1 MGKNIDTNNTLDELF
16 LDFVFENSIRSPES
30 DLRFQYVNEL
40 WEKLTK
46 TLNNEEVIQITSTKK
61 FAESIKYTHSG
72 LSPSE
77 YFLHPLRVGSISGI
91 ANPAIRVM
99 SSQIGLLHNVYEVTS
114 IKSSE
119 ISKKFGNEVDYVIS
133 SLTVN
138 RKLQS
143 NLTYLTDYYG
153 VIASLPNKLGIVKVI
168 DKLDNIFSLNNT
180 ANSEIKEKYLQ
191 EITNFVIPLCDF
203 VSPHLSKLLK
213 NVTKWVKLGDRME
226 QT

>member
-1 MGKNIDTNNTLDELF
+1 MGKNINANNTLDELF

-30 DLRFQYVNEL
+30 DLRFHYVNDL
-40 WEKLTK
+40 WGKLTK
-46 TLNNEEVIQITSTKK
+46 TLNNKEVTQVSITRK
-61 FAESIKYTHSG
+61 FAEAIKYTHSG

-91 ANPAIRVM
+91 ANPAAKVM
-99 SSQIGLLHNVYEVTS
+99 SSQIGLLHNIYEVTS
-114 IKSSE
+114 MKSSE
-119 ISKKFGNEVDYVIS
+119 ISKKFGNEFDYVIS
-133 SLTVN
+133 SLTIN

-153 VIASLPNKLGIVKVI
+153 VIASLPNRLGIVKVI
-168 DKLDNIFSLNNT
+168 DKLDNLFSLNNT

-203 VSPHLSKLLK
+203 VSPHLSKLIK

>member
-1 MGKNIDTNNTLDELF
+1 MGKNINTNNTLDELF

-30 DLRFQYVNEL
+30 DLRFHYVNEL

-46 TLNNEEVIQITSTKK
+46 TLNNKEVSQVTSTRE

-91 ANPAIRVM
+91 ANPAARVI

-114 IKSSE
+114 MKSIE
-119 ISKKFGNEVDYVIS
+119 ISKKFGKEVDYVIS
-133 SLTVN
+133 SLTIN

-168 DKLDNIFSLNNT
+168 DKLDNLFSLNNT
-180 ANSEIKEKYLQ
+180 ASGEIKEKYLQ

-203 VSPHLSKLLK
+203 VSPSLSKLL
-213 NVTKWVKLGDRME
+213 NSVTKWVKLGNRRE

>member
-1 MGKNIDTNNTLDELF
+1 MGKNININNTLDELF

-30 DLRFQYVNEL
+30 DLRFQYVNDL

-46 TLNNEEVIQITSTKK
+46 TLSDKEVTQVTATRK
-61 FAESIKYTHSG
+61 FAEAIKYTHSG

-77 YFLHPLRVGSISGI
+77 YFLHPLRVGSIAGI
-91 ANPAIRVM
+91 INPAARVI

-114 IKSSE
+114 LKSTE

-133 SLTVN
+133 SLTIN

-153 VIASLPNKLGIVKVI
+153 VIASLPNKLGIVKVV
-168 DKLDNIFSLNNT
+168 DKLDNLFSLNNT

-213 NVTKWVKLGDRME
+213 NVAEWVKLGNRRE

>member
-1 MGKNIDTNNTLDELF
+1 VGKNIDTNNTLDELF
-16 LDFVFENSIRSPES
+16 LDFVFENSIRSPGS
-30 DLRFQYVNEL
+30 NLRFQYVNEL

-46 TLNNEEVIQITSTKK
+46 TLNNEEVTQVTTTRK
-61 FAESIKYTHSG
+61 FAEAIKYTHSG
-72 LSPSE
+72 LNPSE

-91 ANPAIRVM
+91 TNPAARVM

-114 IKSSE
+114 MKSIE
-119 ISKKFGNEVDYVIS
+119 ISKKFGKEVDYVIS
-133 SLTVN
+133 SLTIN

-143 NLTYLTDYYG
+143 NLIYLTDYYG

-168 DKLDNIFSLNNT
+168 DKLDNLFSLNNT

-213 NVTKWVKLGDRME
+213 NVTKWVKLDDRME

>member
-46 TLNNEEVIQITSTKK
+46 TLNNEEVTQVTATRE
-61 FAESIKYTHSG
+61 FAEAIKYTHSG
-72 LSPSE
+72 LSSSE

-91 ANPAIRVM
+91 ANPATRVM

-114 IKSSE
+114 IKSSD

-203 VSPHLSKLLK
+203 VSPHLSKLIK

>member
-1 MGKNIDTNNTLDELF
+1 VGKNINTNNALDELF

-30 DLRFQYVNEL
+30 DLRFHYVNDL

-46 TLNNEEVIQITSTKK
+46 TLNDKEVTQVTATRK
-61 FAESIKYTHSG
+61 FAEAIKYTHSG

-77 YFLHPLRVGSISGI
+77 YFLHPLRVGSIAGI
-91 ANPAIRVM
+91 INPAARVI

-114 IKSSE
+114 LKSTG

-133 SLTVN
+133 SLTIN

-153 VIASLPNKLGIVKVI
+153 VITSLPNKLGIVKVV
-168 DKLDNIFSLNNT
+168 DKLDNLFSLNNT

-213 NVTKWVKLGDRME
+213 NVAEWVKLGNRRE

>member
-1 MGKNIDTNNTLDELF
+1 MGKNININNTLDELF
-16 LDFVFENSIRSPES
+16 LDFVFENSIRSHES
-30 DLRFQYVNEL
+30 DLRFHYVNEL

-46 TLNNEEVIQITSTKK
+46 TLKNEEVIQVTSTRE

-77 YFLHPLRVGSISGI
+77 YFLHPLRVGSVSGI
-91 ANPAIRVM
+91 ANPAARVI

-114 IKSSE
+114 VKSSE
-119 ISKKFGNEVDYVIS
+119 ISKKFGNEVNYVIS
-133 SLTVN
+133 SLTIN

-153 VIASLPNKLGIVKVI
+153 VISNLPNKLGIVKVI
-168 DKLDNIFSLNNT
+168 DKLDNLFSLNST

-213 NVTKWVKLGDRME
+213 NVTKWVKLGNRRE

>member
-1 MGKNIDTNNTLDELF
+1 MGKNIDTNNTLNELF

-30 DLRFQYVNEL
+30 DLRFNYVNDL

-46 TLNNEEVIQITSTKK
+46 TLNNKEVTQVIATRK
-61 FAESIKYTHSG
+61 FAEAVKYTHSG
-72 LSPSE
+72 LSPSD
-77 YFLHPLRVGSISGI
+77 YFLHPLRVGSVSGI
-91 ANPAIRVM
+91 ANPAARVI
-99 SSQIGLLHNVYEVTS
+99 SSQIGLLHNVYEVS
-114 IKSSE
+114 SVKSSE
-119 ISKKFGNEVDYVIS
+119 ISKKFGDEVDYVIS

-153 VIASLPNKLGIVKVI
+153 AIESLPNKLGIVKVI
-168 DKLDNIFSLNNT
+168 DKLDNLFSLNNT

-213 NVTKWVKLGDRME
+213 NVAEWVKLGDRME

>member
-1 MGKNIDTNNTLDELF
+1 MGKNIDTNNTLNELF

-30 DLRFQYVNEL
+30 DLRFNYVNDL

-46 TLNNEEVIQITSTKK
+46 TLNNKEVTQVIATRK
-61 FAESIKYTHSG
+61 FAEAVKYTHSG
-72 LSPSE
+72 LSPSD
-77 YFLHPLRVGSISGI
+77 YFLHPLRVGSVSGI
-91 ANPAIRVM
+91 ANPAARVI
-99 SSQIGLLHNVYEVTS
+99 SSQIGLLHNVYEVS
-114 IKSSE
+114 SVKSSE
-119 ISKKFGNEVDYVIS
+119 ISKKFGDEVDYVIS

-153 VIASLPNKLGIVKVI
+153 VITSLPNKLGIVKVI
-168 DKLDNIFSLNNT
+168 DKLDNLFSLNNT

-213 NVTKWVKLGDRME
+213 NVAEWVKLGDRME

>member
-1 MGKNIDTNNTLDELF
+1 MGKNINSNSTLDELF

-30 DLRFQYVNEL
+30 DLRFHYVNDL

-46 TLNNEEVIQITSTKK
+46 TLNNEEVTQVTTTRK
-61 FAESIKYTHSG
+61 FAETVKYIHSG
-72 LSPSE
+72 LSSSE

-91 ANPAIRVM
+91 ANPAAKVV

-114 IKSSE
+114 MESSE

-133 SLTVN
+133 SLTIN

-143 NLTYLTDYYG
+143 NSTYLTDYYG
-153 VIASLPNKLGIVKVI
+153 VIASLPNKLGIVKVV
-168 DKLDNIFSLNNT
+168 DKLDNLFSLNNT

-213 NVTKWVKLGDRME
+213 NVTEWVKLDDRRE

>member
-1 MGKNIDTNNTLDELF
+1 MEKNFNTNSTLDELF
-16 LDFVFENSIRSPES
+16 LDFVFENNIRSSQS
-30 DLRFQYVNEL
+30 DERFHYVNEL
-40 WEKLTK
+40 WNKLTK
-46 TLNNEEVIQITSTKK
+46 TLDDKEVTQVTATRK
-61 FAESIKYTHSG
+61 FAEAIKYTHSG

-91 ANPAIRVM
+91 ANPVARAI

-114 IKSSE
+114 LKSSE
-119 ISKKFGNEVDYVIS
+119 ISKKFGNEVEYVIS
-133 SLTVN
+133 SLTIN

-153 VIASLPNKLGIVKVI
+153 VVASLPNKLGIVKVV
-168 DKLDNIFSLNNT
+168 DKLDNLFSLNNT

>member
-1 MGKNIDTNNTLDELF
+1 MGKNINTNNTLDELF

-30 DLRFQYVNEL
+30 DLRINYVNDL

-46 TLNNEEVIQITSTKK
+46 TLNSKEVTQVIATRK
-61 FAESIKYTHSG
+61 FAETIKYTHSG
-72 LSPSE
+72 LSSSE
-77 YFLHPLRVGSISGI
+77 YFLHPLRVGSVSGI
-91 ANPAIRVM
+91 ANPAAKVI
-99 SSQIGLLHNVYEVTS
+99 SSQIGLLHNVYEVS
-114 IKSSE
+114 SVKNSE
-119 ISKKFGNEVDYVIS
+119 ISKKFGNEVNYVIS

-153 VIASLPNKLGIVKVI
+153 IIADLPNKLGIVKVI
-168 DKLDNIFSLNNT
+168 DKLDNLFSLNNT

-213 NVTKWVKLGDRME
+213 NVVEWVKLGNRRE
-226 QT
+226 QI

>member
-40 WEKLTK
+40 WDKLTK
-46 TLNNEEVIQITSTKK
+46 TLNNEEVTQVTATRK
-61 FAESIKYTHSG
+61 FAEAIKYTHSG
-72 LSPSE
+72 LSSSE

-91 ANPAIRVM
+91 TNPAARVT

-114 IKSSE
+114 VKSSE
-119 ISKKFGNEVDYVIS
+119 ISKKFGSEVNYVIS
-133 SLTVN
+133 SLTIN

-153 VIASLPNKLGIVKVI
+153 VIASLPNKLGIVKVV
-168 DKLDNIFSLNNT
+168 DKLDNLFSLNNT

-191 EITNFVIPLCDF
+191 EIISFVIPLCDF

-213 NVTKWVKLGDRME
+213 NVAEWVKLGNRRE

>member
-1 MGKNIDTNNTLDELF
+1 MGKNIDTSNTLDELF

-30 DLRFQYVNEL
+30 DLRFHYVNNL
-40 WEKLTK
+40 WGKLTK
-46 TLNNEEVIQITSTKK
+46 TLSDKEVTQVTTTRK
-61 FAESIKYTHSG
+61 FAEAMKYTHSG

-77 YFLHPLRVGSISGI
+77 YFLHPLRVGSVSGI
-91 ANPAIRVM
+91 ANPAARVI

-114 IKSSE
+114 VKSSE
-119 ISKKFGNEVDYVIS
+119 ISKKFGSEVNYVIS
-133 SLTVN
+133 SLTIN
-138 RKLQS
+138 RKHQS

-153 VIASLPNKLGIVKVI
+153 VISNLPNKLGIVKVI
-168 DKLDNIFSLNNT
+168 DKLDNLFSLNNT

-213 NVTKWVKLGDRME
+213 NVAEWVKLGDRME

>member
-1 MGKNIDTNNTLDELF
+1 MEKNINTNNTLDELF

-30 DLRFQYVNEL
+30 DLRFHYVNEL

-46 TLNNEEVIQITSTKK
+46 TLNNEEVIQVTSTKK

-91 ANPAIRVM
+91 ANPAASVM

-114 IKSSE
+114 MKSIE
-119 ISKKFGNEVDYVIS
+119 ISKKFGKEVDYVIS
-133 SLTVN
+133 SLTIN

-153 VIASLPNKLGIVKVI
+153 VIASLPYKLGIVKVI
-168 DKLDNIFSLNNT
+168 DKLDNLFTLNNT
-180 ANSEIKEKYLQ
+180 ASGEIKEKYLQ

-203 VSPHLSKLLK
+203 VSPPLSKLLN
-213 NVTKWVKLGDRME
+213 NVTKWVKLGNRRE